1 MKPWPV
7 GAFVLRGLPRVWMGQ
22 RRPQLMLILG
32 GSLIDCTTRDTQ
44 RETSWNGEQ
53 AVGYGNAFTYFVY
66 IYIEP
71 QHVVKSFSIIQPFL
85 FL

>member
-1 MKPWPV
+1 M
-7 GAFVLRGLPRVWMGQ
+7 RGDF
-22 RRPQLMLILG
+22 RRSLLIFG

-53 AVGYGNAFTYFVY
+53 PVGYGDAFTYIY
-66 IYIEP
+66 IYVEP
-71 QHVVKSFSIIQPFL
+71 QDVVKSFSIIQPFL